1 MVKGIQRQVIV
12 VQSPDRN
19 LFEQAIFILRDGQKG
34 ISDEALLK
42 EAKQIIGSSGHPG
55 QMKWYSYGLA
65 WAIVGGLLSSIIWVA
80 ALFL

>member
-42 EAKQIIGSSGHPG
+42 EAKQIIGSRGPPG

-65 WAIVGGLLSSIIWVA
+65 WSIVGGLLSSIIWVA

>member
-42 EAKQIIGSSGHPG
+42 EAKQIIGSSGHPD

>member
-42 EAKQIIGSSGHPG
+42 EAKQIIGSSGRPG